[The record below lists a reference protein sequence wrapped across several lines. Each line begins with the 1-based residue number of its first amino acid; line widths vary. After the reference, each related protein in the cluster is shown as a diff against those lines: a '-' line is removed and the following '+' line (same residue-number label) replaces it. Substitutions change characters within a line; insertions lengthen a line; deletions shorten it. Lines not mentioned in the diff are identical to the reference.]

1 MRRIIITGAQG
12 QLGKRLVEQLGQH
25 NEMEAIALD
34 RNALNISDYDAVLM
48 ALERWSPDG
57 VINAAAYTAVDQA
70 EDEQEL
76 AHAVNAKGP
85 ENLARACALKGI
97 DFIHVSTDYV
107 FNGLSTTP
115 YRTTDT
121 PDPIGIYGV
130 TKLAGE
136 TAVQKAFL
144 EGESNAKHWVFRVA
158 WLYDAVGKNFL
169 TTMLRLAE
177 KSQPLRVV
185 SDQWGSPTAAGP
197 LASMLID
204 CMAAPNRLPAGVWH
218 YGTEGPTHWCDFA
231 KAIFELSDLQVDV
244 IPCSSGEY
252 PTKARRPSYSYLDP
266 HPLMTALGRQAVPWK
281 DELEHCLSELNR
293 TKR

>member
-85 ENLARACALKGI
+85 ENLARACALKDI

-144 EGESNAKHWVFRVA
+144 DGESNAKHWVFRVA

-177 KSQPLRVV
+177 KGQPLRVV
-185 SDQWGSPTAAGP
+185 SDQWASPTAAGP
-197 LASMLID
+197 LAGMLID
-204 CMAAPNRLPAGVWH
+204 CMAAPNRLPAAVWH

-231 KAIFELSDLQVDV
+231 KAIFEIKNITFKVNPIVSKQ
-244 IPCSSGEY
+244 Y
-252 PTKARRPSYSYLDP
+252 PTPAKRPFYSLMKAEKIRLEFNIE
-266 HPLMTALGRQAVPWK
+266 VPYWR
-281 DELEHCLSELNR
+281 DLLINFYV
-293 TKR
+293 

>member
-48 ALERWSPDG
+48 ALKRWSPDG

-85 ENLARACALKGI
+85 ENLARASALKGI

-144 EGESNAKHWVFRVA
+144 DGESNAKHWVFRVA

-177 KSQPLRVV
+177 KGQPLRVV
-185 SDQWGSPTAAGP
+185 SDQWASPTAAGP
-197 LASMLID
+197 LAGMLID
-204 CMAAPNRLPAGVWH
+204 CMAAPNRLPAAVWH

-231 KAIFELSDLQVDV
+231 KAIFEETNTKISISPIKTQ
-244 IPCSSGEY
+244 EY
-252 PTKARRPSYSYLDP
+252 PTPAKRPQYSVLNKLRIKKNLKVETPYWRDSLVKALD
-266 HPLMTALGRQAVPWK
+266 K
-281 DELEHCLSELNR
+281 LN
-293 TKR
+293 

>member
-1 MRRIIITGAQG
+1 M
-12 QLGKRLVEQLGQH
+12 
-25 NEMEAIALD
+25 
-34 RNALNISDYDAVLM
+34 
-48 ALERWSPDG
+48 
-57 VINAAAYTAVDQA
+57 DQA
-70 EDEQEL
+70 EDEPEL

-115 YRTTDT
+115 YQTTDT

-144 EGESNAKHWVFRVA
+144 EGEIQCETLGFQSGLVIRCCWKEFFDDDVA
-158 WLYDAVGKNFL
+158 IGRERSTA
-169 TTMLRLAE
+169 A
-177 KSQPLRVV
+177 SV

-197 LASMLID
+197 LAGMLID
-204 CMAAPNRLPAGVWH
+204 CIAAPNRLPAGVWH
-218 YGTEGPTHWCDFA
+218 YGTKGPTHWCDFA

-244 IPCSSGEY
+244 IACSSNEY
-252 PTKARRPSYSYLDP
+252 PRKSRRPSYSYLDP

-281 DELEHCLSELNR
+281 EELEHCLGELNR

>member
-34 RNALNISDYDAVLM
+34 RNALNIADYDAVLM

-115 YRTTDT
+115 YQTTDT

-130 TKLAGE
+130 TKRAGE
-136 TAVQKAFL
+136 TAVQKVFL
-144 EGESNAKHWVFRVA
+144 EGECNAKLLGFQGGLVIRCCWKEFFN
-158 WLYDAVGKNFL
+158 D
-169 TTMLRLAE
+169 
-177 KSQPLRVV
+177 
-185 SDQWGSPTAAGP
+185 
-197 LASMLID
+197 
-204 CMAAPNRLPAGVWH
+204 
-218 YGTEGPTHWCDFA
+218 
-231 KAIFELSDLQVDV
+231 DV
-244 IPCSSGEY
+244 
-252 PTKARRPSYSYLDP
+252 
-266 HPLMTALGRQAVPWK
+266 ALGRERSTAASGQ
-281 DELEHCLSELNR
+281 
-293 TKR
+293 

>member
-12 QLGKRLVEQLGQH
+12 QLGKRLVEQLGQQH
-25 NEMEAIALD
+25 EMEAIALD
-34 RNALNISDYDAVLM
+34 RNALNITDYTDVIS

-70 EDEQEL
+70 EDEPEL
-76 AHAVNAKGP
+76 AHAVNAEGP

-107 FNGLSTTP
+107 FSGSSTVP
-115 YRTTDT
+115 YQATDT
-121 PDPIGIYGV
+121 TGPIGIYGV
-130 TKLAGE
+130 SKLAGE
-136 TAVQKAFL
+136 TAVQKAFS
-144 EGESNAKHWVFRVA
+144 EVKSNAKHWIFRVA

-177 KSQPLRVV
+177 NGQPLRVV
-185 SDQWGSPTAAGP
+185 SDQWGSPTAASP
-197 LASMLID
+197 LAGMLID
-204 CMAAPNRLPAGVWH
+204 CMAVPNRLPTGIWH

-231 KAIFELSDLQVDV
+231 KAIFELRDLKVDV
-244 IPCSSGEY
+244 IPCSSNEY
-252 PTKARRPSYSYLDP
+252 PTKARRPVYSYLDP